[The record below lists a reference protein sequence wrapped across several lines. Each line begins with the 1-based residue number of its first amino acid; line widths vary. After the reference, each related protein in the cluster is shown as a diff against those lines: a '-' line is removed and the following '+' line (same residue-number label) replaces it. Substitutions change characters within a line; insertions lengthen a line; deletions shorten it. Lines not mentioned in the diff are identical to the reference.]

1 MPVNGQRLQD
11 FDKFIYLGN
20 ALSKAVRIG
29 DVITARNAKASV
41 VFNRRC
47 GNV

>member
-1 MPVNGQRLQD
+1 MTVNGQRLQG
-11 FDKFIYLGN
+11 FDKFIDLGN
-20 ALSKAVRIG
+20 ALSKAVRID
-29 DVITARNAKASV
+29 DVITSRNAKTSV